1 MNADQLER
9 PPRAEVYRR
18 DLLRYGAIIG
28 GVGLVLWLIGLSMEP
43 RRALAAYLV
52 AYATLVTML
61 VGALMLVMISY
72 VTGARWFAVL
82 RQPMLVA
89 TGAMPVTAML
99 ALPFLLG
106 VSILYPWA
114 DVTRLPL
121 ELRSIVARKAG
132 WLNTGFFVAR
142 AVVYLGTW
150 VALGTALRRLS
161 LSRAE
166 AGSDINRVTRRLQ
179 RLSVAG
185 LIAAGL
191 TLTFASFDWLMSLE
205 PTWYSTVYGVYVF
218 AGGTLAAGALATV
231 LGWDE
236 WRLYRGKESP
246 VSPEH
251 FSALGKLLFTFAMF
265 WAYIAFAQ
273 YLIIWIGDLP
283 SEVSW
288 YVDRSSH
295 GWGVLGLVVAAGQ
308 FALPCIVL
316 LSRTFRRQPRRMAAL
331 GVWLLAMHALDV
343 YWLVLPS
350 IDPQSVRPSW
360 LDAVALVAVGGLV
373 MASAARRAER
383 LPALPL
389 GDPSLD
395 ASLRYTDP

>member
-1 MNADQLER
+1 
-9 PPRAEVYRR
+9 
-18 DLLRYGAIIG
+18 
-28 GVGLVLWLIGLSMEP
+28 
-43 RRALAAYLV
+43 
-52 AYATLVTML
+52 
-61 VGALMLVMISY
+61 
-72 VTGARWFAVL
+72 
-82 RQPMLVA
+82 
-89 TGAMPVTAML
+89 
-99 ALPFLLG
+99 
-106 VSILYPWA
+106 
-114 DVTRLPL
+114 
-121 ELRSIVARKAG
+121 VARKAG
-132 WLNTGFFVAR
+132 WLSTGFFVAR

-236 WRLYRGKESP
+236 LRLYRGKESP

-331 GVWLLAMHALDV
+331 GLWLLAMHALDV